1 MSRRKHTLDEPR
13 GGPGG
18 VEEQGPSLLTP
29 LVFTIVLHSGVSK
42 VGFGLVRGTMS

>member
-1 MSRRKHTLDEPR
+1 MSRRKNTLDEPR

-18 VEEQGPSLLTP
+18 VEEQDPSLFTP
-29 LVFTIVLHSGVSK
+29 LVFTIVLRSSVSE